1 MSSDSNYDNLLD
13 DLSEEVDSSSSS
25 SDSSVEEK
33 SFTESQESEA
43 TNEVDHGENKENMKD
58 DTEGEG
64 IQKTTLESKNSS
76 RKEQEKPTWKGERLF
91 PPSRANSKPSKA
103 WSYGGFRR
111 NKRGEL
117 LIYSTICGF
126 CGLVIKYKNS
136 PSHLL
141 QHVSHHHESEM
152 LLEDSKMNDDQ
163 PSIPHFF
170 KKGNEKSPNFYNR
183 NHPKQKN
190 FRDYIVKWIIDSNR
204 PFAIVGD
211 KNLNEAF
218 KLADPRLKMPSAD
231 QVKADIKKLDSK
243 KRSDVIESFKD
254 ADFFSCTNDAGSSVD
269 GRSFVDVNVH
279 WIDKEFNPK
288 KKILTVLEMKENK
301 NALNYRKLVDSKLD
315 EFNIKG
321 KVFSFTTD
329 NENTMRAAFSDKER
343 NGCLPHLE
351 SKSGKKA
358 LEGVPSIKKLRKKLR
373 KIAKKANKSSKFKY
387 TIQKKQK
394 LKKVKVKSLK
404 QEIDTRFVGTN

>member
-58 DTEGEG
+58 DTEEEG
-64 IQKTTLESKNSS
+64 IRKTTLESKNSS

-152 LLEDSKMNDDQ
+152 LLED
-163 PSIPHFF
+163 
-170 KKGNEKSPNFYNR
+170 
-183 NHPKQKN
+183 
-190 FRDYIVKWIIDSNR
+190 
-204 PFAIVGD
+204 
-211 KNLNEAF
+211 
-218 KLADPRLKMPSAD
+218 
-231 QVKADIKKLDSK
+231 
-243 KRSDVIESFKD
+243 
-254 ADFFSCTNDAGSSVD
+254 
-269 GRSFVDVNVH
+269 
-279 WIDKEFNPK
+279 
-288 KKILTVLEMKENK
+288 
-301 NALNYRKLVDSKLD
+301 
-315 EFNIKG
+315 
-321 KVFSFTTD
+321 
-329 NENTMRAAFSDKER
+329 
-343 NGCLPHLE
+343 
-351 SKSGKKA
+351 
-358 LEGVPSIKKLRKKLR
+358 
-373 KIAKKANKSSKFKY
+373 
-387 TIQKKQK
+387 
-394 LKKVKVKSLK
+394 
-404 QEIDTRFVGTN
+404 